1 MQMPELL
8 RIVVVSPVVE
18 WLAVVFI
25 CAFALVQLGQQV
37 IKLLR
42 AWDEYRVN
50 RPGGQ
55 PPR

>member
-1 MQMPELL
+1 VTELL
-8 RIVVVSPVVE
+8 RIVDVSPVAE
-18 WLAVVFI
+18 WLAVVLV